1 MGDITGFLKYKRKET
16 EYRPVEE
23 RVRDFKPVEIELRDE
38 ELHRQAARCM
48 NCGIP
53 FCHGCGCPLFNL
65 IPEFNDL
72 AHAGRWKEA
81 LDILLSTSNFP
92 EITARVCPAPCEPAC
107 TLAINDDPVSIRQI
121 EIALIDAGFEKG
133 LIKPRPP
140 ERRFRERV
148 AVIGSGPAGLSAAD
162 SLNRAGYPVTVFE
175 RDRKP
180 GGLLRYGIPDFKL
193 DKAILDRRIALMEA
207 EGVRFETG
215 VTVGEDVSH
224 KYLLDRFD
232 AICLAGGARQPRDLP
247 IPGRE
252 LRGIHFA
259 MDFLKIHN
267 QRVSGEP
274 LASER
279 IIDAAGKSVVVI
291 GGGDTGSDC
300 IGTSVRAGAR
310 RILQLEILP
319 RPPDQRPDSSPWPVW
334 PNVLRTSSSHKEG
347 GERRWSAMTKE
358 FLGADGQ
365 VNALRCAE
373 VEWVTD
379 AAGRRIPREKPG
391 SEFMV
396 EADLVLLAMGF
407 VGPGPNRLVDL
418 LGIARDECGNIK
430 TDARHMTNVPGVFA
444 AGDMSRGQSL
454 VVRAGYDGRLAAEG
468 IHEWFK

>member
-1 MGDITGFLKYKRKET
+1 MT
-16 EYRPVEE
+16 
-23 RVRDFKPVEIELRDE
+23 
-38 ELHRQAARCM
+38 
-48 NCGIP
+48 
-53 FCHGCGCPLFNL
+53 
-65 IPEFNDL
+65 
-72 AHAGRWKEA
+72 
-81 LDILLSTSNFP
+81 
-92 EITARVCPAPCEPAC
+92 
-107 TLAINDDPVSIRQI
+107 
-121 EIALIDAGFEKG
+121 FEG
-133 LIKPRPP
+133 
-140 ERRFRERV
+140 
-148 AVIGSGPAGLSAAD
+148 
-162 SLNRAGYPVTVFE
+162 
-175 RDRKP
+175 
-180 GGLLRYGIPDFKL
+180 
-193 DKAILDRRIALMEA
+193 
-207 EGVRFETG
+207 
-215 VTVGEDVSH
+215 
-224 KYLLDRFD
+224 
-232 AICLAGGARQPRDLP
+232 
-247 IPGRE
+247 
-252 LRGIHFA
+252 
-259 MDFLKIHN
+259 
-267 QRVSGEP
+267 
-274 LASER
+274 
-279 IIDAAGKSVVVI
+279 AGKSVVVI